1 MTTNKLTKFMDKR
14 TTKTKKIKNKLKISN
29 KNGKGKG
36 KNNKTAHSRK
46 RSLKKTNSP
55 TFSLRKMINSF
66 FK

>member
-29 KNGKGKG
+29 KNGKGK
-36 KNNKTAHSRK
+36 NNKTAHSRK

-66 FK
+66 FN